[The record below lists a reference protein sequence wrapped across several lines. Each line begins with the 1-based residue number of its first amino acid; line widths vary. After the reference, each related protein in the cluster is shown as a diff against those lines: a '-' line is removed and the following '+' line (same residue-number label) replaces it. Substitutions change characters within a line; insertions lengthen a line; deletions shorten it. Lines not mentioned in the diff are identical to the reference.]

1 MPPLHALALNSIF
14 TRLGG
19 RTRPA
24 MARGR
29 ARMLL
34 ALAVLAVASGG
45 RARAQQTQI
54 PADLGV
60 TYLQER
66 TKFVGSGTNPY
77 FMLRGAKVDF
87 AYSLGRGAGLV
98 ISGSG
103 LSTVNLRGS
112 LDVEQISFM
121 AGPRYTWNFGHI
133 TPTASSRK
141 GGLFVEGKAGYVIAT
156 SGAYPINGL
165 IFDHASALS
174 YLGGAGVNVH
184 VYDRFELRA
193 IELEYVRNQLPNGGT
208 NVQNSLRLST
218 GINFHFGL

>member
-1 MPPLHALALNSIF
+1 MPPLHALPLNS
-14 TRLGG
+14 LPNG
-19 RTRPA
+19 RVARRRPA
-24 MARGR
+24 RIRRLAKW
-29 ARMLL
+29 LL
-34 ALAVLAVASGG
+34 ALAVVSGG
-45 RARAQQTQI
+45 RAMAQGPQI

-87 AYSLGRGAGLV
+87 SYSLARGVGLV
-98 ISGSG
+98 VSGSG

-121 AGPRYTWNFGHI
+121 AGPRYTWNLGHI

-141 GGLFVEGKAGYVIAT
+141 GGLFVEGKVGYVIAT
-156 SGAYPINGL
+156 SGAYPINGQ

-174 YLGGAGVNVH
+174 YLGGAGVNLH
-184 VYDRFELRA
+184 LYDRFELRA

-208 NVQNSLRLST
+208 NVQNSLRLGT